1 MGDVTETI
9 KSIPKET
16 TGFFKY
22 ITTFEDEQKCELMNM
37 IQYSVLAIIPVIL
50 ILRSVKALVP
60 DEDESKGCT
69 ELSVE
74 CMLQIIFIMVMIWVT
89 NRLIRYVPTYSQCE
103 YGKFSP
109 VNFII
114 PFLIILTTMQSKLGF
129 KLNIMVDRAIEQWN
143 GRSEQKAVSKE
154 TPNTNQQQQANY
166 RIAPHPHQ
174 PSQADYLDT
183 SQLLP
188 SNPQLSAM
196 PTPQGHPG
204 TGAPQAPD
212 FNSMYSGPPTPL
224 VDANSPGQ
232 EGFSS
237 GPMAA
242 NEALGGGGFGA
253 W

>member
-1 MGDVTETI
+1 MSEITETI

-69 ELSVE
+69 ELSLE

-154 TPNTNQQQQANY
+154 ALNTNQQPNY
-166 RIAPHPHQ
+166 RIAQHH

-196 PTPQGHPG
+196 PTQQGQPAGTG
-204 TGAPQAPD
+204 TGAPREPD